1 MAKSA
6 NNRLKDLNDKYS
18 SELQSLTQGLSQ
30 QIHNILK
37 MNSAIQMPDNLDV
50 LFRDLTFSTSDKV
63 VKEINLDQRGDGIK
77 ARHIP
82 SILRYNQDN
91 IERGR
96 PKKSVSG
103 TYIWGFEE
111 PENGIEY
118 LSCFDMSDELFP
130 TKSIASC

>member
-1 MAKSA
+1 
-6 NNRLKDLNDKYS
+6 
-18 SELQSLTQGLSQ
+18 
-30 QIHNILK
+30 

-118 LSCFDMSDELFP
+118 LSCFDMSDELFSYKEYCQLLITTHSP
-130 TKSIASC
+130 VIYAKSKSENEKLFFVSKTENGES

>member
-96 PKKSVSG
+96 PKNQYPEHTFGDLKSRKTV
-103 TYIWGFEE
+103 
-111 PENGIEY
+111 
-118 LSCFDMSDELFP
+118 
-130 TKSIASC
+130 